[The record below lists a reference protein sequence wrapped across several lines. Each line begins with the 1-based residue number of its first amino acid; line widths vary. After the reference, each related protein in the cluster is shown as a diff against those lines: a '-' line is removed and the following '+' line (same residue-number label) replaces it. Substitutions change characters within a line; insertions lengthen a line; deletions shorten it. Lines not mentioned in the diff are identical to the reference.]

1 MHFVPPDFVAL
12 GSRVIVTGMK
22 AVLGGLAALL
32 VVAGIMGLVLFLTHR
47 PDSTPA
53 AGRSCTE
60 VDVGFKT
67 DELMRQNV
75 DRFRTNKQVVDPIGE
90 TRADGYK
97 RYMAQYGNDPSMR
110 SLVSADTYPANVR
123 LTPAPGVDREQLKAD
138 LRAAYPE
145 ASIQDPCNVPVIPS
159 R

>member
-1 MHFVPPDFVAL
+1 V
-12 GSRVIVTGMK
+12 K

-32 VVAGIMGLVLFLTHR
+32 VVAGIMGLVLFLMHR

-53 AGRSCTE
+53 ADQSCTE
-60 VDVGFKT
+60 VDVGFRT

-75 DRFRTNKQVVDPIGE
+75 ERFKANKQVVDPVGE

-97 RYMAQYGNDPSMR
+97 RFMARYGNDPSMR
-110 SLVSADTYPANVR
+110 SVANPDTYPANVR

-145 ASIQDPCNVPVIPS
+145 ASIQDPCNTPVIPGH
-159 R
+159 

>member
-1 MHFVPPDFVAL
+1 
-12 GSRVIVTGMK
+12 MK
-22 AVLGGLAALL
+22 VVLGGLAALL
-32 VVAGIMGLVLFLTHR
+32 VVAGILGLVLFLMHR

-53 AGRSCTE
+53 ATQSCTE

-75 DRFRTNKQVVDPIGE
+75 ERFKTNKQVVDPVGE

-97 RYMAQYGNDPSMR
+97 RFMARYGNDPSMR
-110 SLVSADTYPANVR
+110 TVVDPNTYPANVR

-138 LRAAYPE
+138 LRSAYPD
-145 ASIQDPCNVPVIPS
+145 ASIQDPCNTPVIPN